1 MDWKTITDVTTTFG
15 TYASHGVKEA
25 GPILVAIRDV
35 SVTLFTAIYS
45 ALNTAWVAF
54 QEVQSGSKADSV
66 NPSASGGDGEGTTE
80 LNTQQGSSSP
90 SLSRR
95 VPFQKSE
102 DDNLLVDL
110 Q

>member
-1 MDWKTITDVTTTFG
+1 MDWKTITDITTAFRA
-15 TYASHGVKEA
+15 YASHGVKEA

-54 QEVQSGSKADSV
+54 QEAQSGSKADSV
-66 NPSASGGDGEGTTE
+66 NPSTSSGGDSEGTTE
-80 LNTQQGSSSP
+80 LDTQHGSSSP

-95 VPFQKSE
+95 VPFVKE
-102 DDNLLVDL
+102 DDNLLVDFR
-110 Q
+110 